1 MRTEEDLRDALATL
15 ERHAPRTA
23 RVLPAGRRG
32 HRLRLSRG
40 PRWLAGVT
48 TATALAGV
56 ITVLAVPGAAPA
68 HIPNGRVASLQPPA
82 PATLRAKLL
91 AAFSAASGQ
100 IVYEHST
107 WATTGGETSVMDGWY
122 YPWQARKGQLVR
134 SRRLVLNADGT
145 PYQDVEFVYQMPSP
159 GSVPAGLPS
168 AQRAKIGRLTG
179 VVAAMGEIIDVEYG
193 NRTWSDQKDHLLLD
207 SDPGAPVAISA
218 RVAAGHWK
226 VVGDTALGG
235 HRAIELAWS
244 DGPGSGSRLWVDAG
258 TYLPLREEA
267 VFPVG
272 GPGNWATTTV
282 RDDYELLP
290 ATPASLAKLTPP
302 VPAGFRRTAR
312 QVVPENGPGAG

>member
-40 PRWLAGVT
+40 SRWLAGVT
-48 TATALAGV
+48 TAAALAGV
-56 ITVLAVPGAAPA
+56 MTVLTVPGAAPA

-218 RVAAGHWK
+218 RVAAGHW
-226 VVGDTALGG
+226 
-235 HRAIELAWS
+235 WS
-244 DGPGSGSRLWVDAG
+244 ATPRWAG
-258 TYLPLREEA
+258 TAPSSW
-267 VFPVG
+267 
-272 GPGNWATTTV
+272 PGAT
-282 RDDYELLP
+282 
-290 ATPASLAKLTPP
+290 AP
-302 VPAGFRRTAR
+302 VPAAASGSTPAR
-312 QVVPENGPGAG
+312 ISRFAKRPSSRWGARGRGPPPRCATTMSCCPLRPPASRS